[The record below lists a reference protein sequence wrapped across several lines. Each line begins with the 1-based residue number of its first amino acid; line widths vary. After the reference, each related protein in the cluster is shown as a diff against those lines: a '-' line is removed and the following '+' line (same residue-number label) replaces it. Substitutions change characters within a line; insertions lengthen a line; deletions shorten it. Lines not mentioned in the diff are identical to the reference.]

1 MSMPNQSIVDA
12 RGAQMFPTLD
22 ASEVERLRRFGV
34 IHCYGT
40 GGALAKI
47 GQVGRGLKSADRGGA

>member
-47 GQVGRGLKSADRGGA
+47 GQVGRGLAD